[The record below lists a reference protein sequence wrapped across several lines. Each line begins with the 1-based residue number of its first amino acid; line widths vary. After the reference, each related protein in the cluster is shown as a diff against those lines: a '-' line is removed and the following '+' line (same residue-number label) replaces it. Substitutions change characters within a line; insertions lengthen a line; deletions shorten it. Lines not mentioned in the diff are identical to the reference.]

1 MEIITFLTFP
11 PSFCIGHF
19 LFQMETRWTDPHSS
33 LGKQPGIEHRL
44 TSITC
49 SLRHFI
55 QLRLTFHRRQIC
67 SILSLTIDENLHQL
81 KKIQWTFT
89 YTVYAYIY
97 LMTANLQLS
106 SQDLGNVTPFNNL
119 HGKNHLPFWAYK

>member
-67 SILSLTIDENLHQL
+67 SILSLTIDEKLHLL
-81 KKIQWTFT
+81 KKNLVNT

-106 SQDLGNVTPFNNL
+106 SQDLGNLTPFNNL
-119 HGKNHLPFWAYK
+119 HGKKSPAILSL

>member
-1 MEIITFLTFP
+1 MEIITSLTFP

-67 SILSLTIDENLHQL
+67 SILSLTIDEKLHLL
-81 KKIQWTFT
+81 KKNLVNT

-106 SQDLGNVTPFNNL
+106 SQDLGNLTPFNNL
-119 HGKNHLPFWAYK
+119 HGKKSPAILSL

>member
-44 TSITC
+44 TSVTC
-49 SLRHFI
+49 SLRDFI
-55 QLRLTFHRRQIC
+55 QLRLTSHRRQIC
-67 SILSLTIDENLHQL
+67 SILSLTIDEKLHLL
-81 KKIQWTFT
+81 KKNLVNT

-106 SQDLGNVTPFNNL
+106 SQDLGNLTPFNNL
-119 HGKNHLPFWAYK
+119 HGKKSPAILSL